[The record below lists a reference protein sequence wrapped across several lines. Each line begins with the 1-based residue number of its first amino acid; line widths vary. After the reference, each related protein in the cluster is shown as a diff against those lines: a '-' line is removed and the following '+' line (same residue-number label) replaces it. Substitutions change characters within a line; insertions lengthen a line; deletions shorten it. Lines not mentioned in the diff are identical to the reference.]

1 MISRLYK
8 GKARL
13 SDEERCEGV
22 RKLIAFLVRRADRM
36 EYPKLLA
43 EGYRIDSGPIESSC
57 KNVVQARMKCVGMR
71 WSRRGGSAMLE
82 VRCALL
88 SDHWED
94 VIRKCA

>member
-8 GKARL
+8 SKARL
-13 SDEERCEGV
+13 SDEHKVEAV
-22 RKLIAFLVRRADRM
+22 RKLIGFLLPRAARM
-36 EYPKLLA
+36 EYPELLA
-43 EGYRIDSGPIESSC
+43 EGYRIDSGPIESLC

-94 VIRKCA
+94 LMRKCA